1 MPYKAI
7 VVKYLPWTGTKPAR
21 YKAVTEGKS
30 CVVSVNAY
38 ESTDEA
44 QAAAATKLGTSL
56 HWSGI
61 YVKGTLPNGHAV
73 FVVADPFDKYGRI
86 TL

>member
-7 VVKYLPWTGTKPAR
+7 VVKYLPWTETKPAR
-21 YKAVTEGKS
+21 YKAFTEGKS
-30 CVVSVNAY
+30 CIASMSDYDDA
-38 ESTDEA
+38 DEA
-44 QAAAATKLGTSL
+44 QAAAAIKLGTSL